1 MDLVIITLFIFP
13 FFLFSDHSLHEDDK
27 NLYSHKRWE
36 MLETQIISRG
46 IKDPSVIK
54 AMLKVPRHKF
64 VPEKL
69 RNLAYNDSP
78 VPIGMDQTISQ
89 PYIVAL
95 MTELLQLKEN
105 DKVLEVGTGS
115 GYQAAILA
123 EMGCEVYTI
132 EILEPLSLK
141 AQKIMKELGYSKIHL
156 KTGDGYRGWPE
167 YSPFDAIIVSAAPE
181 HTPQS
186 LIDQLKVGGRLVIP
200 VGDLYQELIL
210 IHKTDKGIEKK
221 NVTPVR
227 FVPMTGEADTF
238 RNN

>member
-1 MDLVIITLFIFP
+1 
-13 FFLFSDHSLHEDDK
+13 
-27 NLYSHKRWE
+27 

-167 YSPFDAIIVSAAPE
+167 YSLFDAIIVSAAPE